1 MSMPSL
7 PHNGGSSKSL
17 LMFGSDAVG
26 PLTSAPNQLVS
37 NLFFFFFFIVPL
49 LRFQARATELS
60 FTCILTYFMLISF
73 WIIFLI
79 S

>member
-26 PLTSAPNQLVS
+26 PLTSAANQLVS
-37 NLFFFFFFIVPL
+37 NLFFFFFP
-49 LRFQARATELS
+49 
-60 FTCILTYFMLISF
+60 
-73 WIIFLI
+73 
-79 S
+79 

>member
-37 NLFFFFFFIVPL
+37 NLFFFFFHSAPAEVPG
-49 LRFQARATELS
+49 S
-60 FTCILTYFMLISF
+60 CY
-73 WIIFLI
+73 
-79 S
+79 

>member
-26 PLTSAPNQLVS
+26 PLTSAQNQLVI
-37 NLFFFFFFIVPL
+37 NIFFFFFIVPL